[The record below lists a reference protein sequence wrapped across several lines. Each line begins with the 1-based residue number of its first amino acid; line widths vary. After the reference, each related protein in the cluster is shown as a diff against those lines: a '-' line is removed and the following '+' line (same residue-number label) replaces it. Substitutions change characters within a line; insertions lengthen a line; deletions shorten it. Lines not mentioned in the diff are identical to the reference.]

1 MVATPMKKK
10 KNLKKLKTKLVS
22 NRPKSF
28 QFSTKISKSSSP
40 CLNESF
46 YCFSCSKSLTQASVY
61 NLPTTT
67 TGGTDTYIS
76 KNQGKTVALS
86 LNFMGFII
94 ELISF
99 EFWFMTICVMFDNHV
114 FCWCWD
120 NFEFWMF
127 HFVFLIQLMLFMESI
142 RFELNK
148 LGFKL
153 IIGLLFIFNNIA
165 WIEIHFILIDAIR

>member
-10 KNLKKLKTKLVS
+10 KNLKKHKTKLVS

-28 QFSTKISKSSSP
+28 QFSTKIPKSSSP

-99 EFWFMTICVMFDNHV
+99 EF
-114 FCWCWD
+114 
-120 NFEFWMF
+120 
-127 HFVFLIQLMLFMESI
+127 
-142 RFELNK
+142 
-148 LGFKL
+148 
-153 IIGLLFIFNNIA
+153 
-165 WIEIHFILIDAIR
+165 